1 MMLLDS
7 KIYLITFMENGKE
20 LVSHGIGDA
29 TLKTYCLS
37 VDPVKDYK
45 PKKDYE
51 GWYIDGPA
59 ARKVKMR
66 LMVKKGDEWIEKIAN
81 MTQADFGR
89 MLWELEG
96 QLAVVVDDKQGIYY
110 CGRQDLTTAYHAKGK
125 KAESFL
131 DLERRLFYEPGTSG
145 DMTAQT

>member
-1 MMLLDS
+1 MLLDS

-29 TLKTYCLS
+29 TLKTYCLL

-45 PKKDYE
+45 PKRDRE

-59 ARKVKMR
+59 ARKVTMR
-66 LMVKKGDEWIEKIAN
+66 LIVKNGQKWVEQIAS
-81 MTQADFGR
+81 MTQVELAHT
-89 MLWELEG
+89 LWELEG
-96 QLAVVVDDKQGIYY
+96 QFAVVVDDKQGVYY
-110 CGRQDLTTAYHAKGK
+110 CGRQELITAYSAKGK

-131 DLERRLFYEPGTSG
+131 HLERRLFYEPGISEDT
-145 DMTAQT
+145 TPLP